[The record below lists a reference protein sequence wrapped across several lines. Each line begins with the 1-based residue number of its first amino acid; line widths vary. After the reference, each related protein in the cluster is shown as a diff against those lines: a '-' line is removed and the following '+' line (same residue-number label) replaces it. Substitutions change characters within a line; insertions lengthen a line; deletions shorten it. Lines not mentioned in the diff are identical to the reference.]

1 MENIPVGGPYKAAMG
16 LHEPLTR
23 DHIRKIQKI
32 LFTYCF
38 ESDDETE
45 CRKMLWVLW
54 EISKLIAKTRTFD
67 LLKQEKREGLESD
80 LYDFMEKLLSF
91 YAKLI
96 AGFYRV
102 SEQGRIFVK
111 IKRTVAHP
119 ESNSRL
125 EPGDFTFMRP
135 SNAIILAAA
144 GYVEIVELVSLPAE
158 KH

>member
-23 DHIRKIQKI
+23 DHVRKVQKI

-38 ESDDETE
+38 ESDDEKE
-45 CRKMLWVLW
+45 CKKILSVLW
-54 EISKLIAKTRTFD
+54 EISKLIAKTRATD
-67 LLKQEKREGLESD
+67 LLRQEKREGLEAD
-80 LYDFMEKLLSF
+80 LYDYIERLLLF

-96 AGFYRV
+96 AGLYKV
-102 SEQGRIFVK
+102 SEQGRVFVK
-111 IKRTVAHP
+111 VKKMIMHP

-125 EPGDFTFMRP
+125 ERGDFTFMRP
-135 SNAIILAAA
+135 ANALILAAS
-144 GYVEIVELVSLPAE
+144 GYVEIIELLPLPAE